1 MLIIFI
7 GREKAHEIN
16 SQENTRGGKKIKIA
30 QEIAMRNV
38 EWILGKPKFQM
49 LCASS

>member
-7 GREKAHEIN
+7 GREKSHEIN
-16 SQENTRGGKKIKIA
+16 SWENTTGGKKREIT
-30 QEIAMRNV
+30 QEIAMHKFER
-38 EWILGKPKFQM
+38 ILGKPKFQM